1 MSLRLITIA
10 CLLSLAA
17 CSDDTTSN
25 QDGAVPDAGVKDAAL
40 EASKPDAKQCAG
52 YPDAGNAGACVKN
65 TQEVFKGQYT
75 VVMNKIEMA
84 GLGEGF
90 DLNNDDCDNNPLTGT
105 IDNILYLIGSLA
117 NSALE
122 ESMQKGEVNIPFEF
136 YDLDDTTT
144 DTCFNYS
151 IYVGL
156 YPPDY
161 DADGD
166 EAGGPTSKPGKD
178 CNDNDAK
185 ISSKAT
191 EVAGNSVD
199 DDCDG
204 LADES
209 GATPSTDTTDADKD
223 GQTIKDGDCD
233 DRADDA
239 AKMIFGSKIKKGA
252 TEICGDGLDNDCDGQ
267 ADEACMPWHPGSM
280 VPVESAGLDTAG
292 KESLIKFK
300 GATLKSG
307 KLLAGPSLFGVKLK
321 IASSATLDFNLTH
334 VFMSADVTKDSK
346 GLNLAKGLLG
356 GVLGARAMDLAP
368 NFAEQVGIGTKD
380 DSLLDA
386 VLGPAKVIL
395 GLPKDKDGN
404 AVPDIDVDGDGIE
417 KFLDKDLDG
426 DTYTFRV
433 DTCIDGDGTV
443 VKDTIDPTTKK
454 VLTSCT
460 AAKDSN
466 GNYRFKDG
474 WSVAFKFTSV
484 PGKILGIH
492 KTK

>member
-1 MSLRLITIA
+1 MYLRLVALT
-10 CLLSLAA
+10 CLLGMAA
-17 CSDDTTSN
+17 CSDDTTAS
-25 QDGAVPDAGVKDAAL
+25 QDSGIDAAVKDAGG
-40 EASKPDAKQCAG
+40 EAMKPDALQCSS
-52 YPDAGNAGACVKN
+52 YPDAGAAGPCTTKAM
-65 TQEVFKGQYT
+65 EVFKGQYT
-75 VVMNKIEMA
+75 VVMNKIEVA
-84 GLGEGF
+84 GITEGF
-90 DLNNDDCDNNPLTGT
+90 DLNNDDCDDDPTTGN

-161 DADGD
+161 DQDGD
-166 EAGGPTSKPGKD
+166 DAGGTAGKPGKD
-178 CNDNDAK
+178 CNDNDK
-185 ISSKAT
+185 LISSKAT
-191 EVAGNSVD
+191 EVAGNGVD

-204 LADES
+204 LADET
-209 GATPSTDTTDADKD
+209 GTTPSTDTSDSDKD

-233 DRADDA
+233 DRVT
-239 AKMIFGSKIKKGA
+239 KGVGIKKGG
-252 TEICGDGLDNDCDGQ
+252 TEVCGDGLDNDCDGT
-267 ADEACMPWHPGSM
+267 ADEGCMPWHPGSK

-300 GATLKSG
+300 GATLTKG

-321 IASSATLDFNLTH
+321 IAASATLDFNLTH
-334 VFMSADVTKDSK
+334 VFMSADVTKDSTGLKLDK
-346 GLNLAKGLLG
+346 GMLG
-356 GVLGARAMDLAP
+356 GVLGARAMDTAP

-433 DTCIDGDGTV
+433 DTCVDGDGTIIQ
-443 VKDTIDPTTKK
+443 DTYDPTTKK

-460 AAKDSN
+460 AAKDKD
-466 GNYRFKDG
+466 GNLRFKDG

-484 PGKILGIH
+484 PGKIFGINQTTT
-492 KTK
+492 TK